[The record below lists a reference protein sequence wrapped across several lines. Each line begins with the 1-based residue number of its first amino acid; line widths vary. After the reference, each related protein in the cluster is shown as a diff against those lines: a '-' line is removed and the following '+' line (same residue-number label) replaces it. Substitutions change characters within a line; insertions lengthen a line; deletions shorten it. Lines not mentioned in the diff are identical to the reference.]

1 MSEHNRTQRVTVRL
15 SAQEAL
21 ALRLMAEA
29 ARMHRAEYVRAR
41 LLDAPVGVQRL
52 AAIQGELRRLGGL
65 QKHLVQQRSWT
76 PAERDQFRAAID
88 ALTRAES
95 AVREALADAG

>member
-1 MSEHNRTQRVTVRL
+1 MSENRTKRVTVRL

-29 ARMHRAEYVRAR
+29 ARMTQAEYVRERVANEPAGIR
-41 LLDAPVGVQRL
+41 RL
-52 AAIQGELRRLGGL
+52 AAIQGELRKLGGL

-76 PAERDQFRAAID
+76 PAERDQFRAVID

>member
-1 MSEHNRTQRVTVRL
+1 MSENRTKRVTVRL

-29 ARMHRAEYVRAR
+29 ARMTQAEYVRAR
-41 LLDAPVGVQRL
+41 LLHEPAGIRRL
-52 AAIQGELRRLGGL
+52 AAIQGELRKLGGL

-76 PAERDQFRAAID
+76 PAERDQFRAVID
-88 ALTRAES
+88 ALIRAES